1 MIKSLPISK
10 YTTNSVMHQTIHE
23 AAQQQRAAW
32 EEEQKNKRMIAWLME
47 GRQMDLYD
55 IRLTTDP
62 DYPDKVE
69 IEMLENGVGVEGG
82 QFDLAG
88 LILAI
93 KRFYNENY

>member
-1 MIKSLPISK
+1 MIKYLPTSNYTRNSLL
-10 YTTNSVMHQTIHE
+10 HE
-23 AAQQQRAAW
+23 RAQQQQAAW
-32 EEEQKNKRMIAWLME
+32 QEEQNNKRMIAWLME

-93 KRFYNENY
+93 KEFYKKNY